1 MFIINEGVAQLD
13 LKKIINYKK
22 YYNTEH
28 KKTLEKYLNFSKVLS
43 VLIAVHKLRFRII
56 FNVKISTLVLLV
68 HMNYVA

>member
-1 MFIINEGVAQLD
+1 MNI
-13 LKKIINYKK
+13 
-22 YYNTEH
+22 EH
-28 KKTLEKYLNFSKVLS
+28 KKTLEIYLNFSKVLS